1 VALRRP
7 SRSRLGGGGAIVLA
21 LGWVLTL
28 PGCASLPPVAQ
39 PASPEAE
46 AARGLLERRREEFRD
61 LRTLADIQ
69 IRREDRMQR
78 LAGVLLLSAPSSL
91 RFEALSPFG
100 SPVLVV
106 VGDVTALT
114 VWEVLDDRAY
124 ILPPSPSA
132 TRRWLGLSMGEDEL
146 VALLFGCVVLL
157 KDALALELLPPDDMG
172 PSLSLRGADGAQR
185 IWFDPAS
192 GRARKVRF
200 TGGAEPAEAV
210 FVDGA
215 AGEPPAG
222 VTLRTADGKLE
233 VSVRYRDPQVNTGFE
248 PELFKLTIPERV
260 RIRDFR

>member
-7 SRSRLGGGGAIVLA
+7 SRSRLRGEAAIVLA

-28 PGCASLPPVAQ
+28 PGCASLPPAPPPV
-39 PASPEAE
+39 SPEAE
-46 AARGLLERRREEFRD
+46 AARGLIEQRRAELRD
-61 LRTLADIQ
+61 LRTLAEIQ

-78 LAGVLLLSAPSSL
+78 LAGVLLLRAPSAL

-106 VGDVTALT
+106 VGDMSALT

-132 TRRWLGLSMGEDEL
+132 TRRWLGLAMGEDEL
-146 VALLFGCVVLL
+146 VALLFGCVVPL
-157 KDALALELLPPDDMG
+157 KDAVALELLPPDDVG
-172 PSLSLRGADGAQR
+172 PSLSLRGADAAQR

-192 GRARKVRF
+192 GQARKVRF

-210 FVDGA
+210 FADGA

-222 VTLRTADGKLE
+222 VTLRTADGKLQ
-233 VSVRYRDPQVNTGFE
+233 VSVRYREPQVNTGFE
-248 PELFKLTIPERV
+248 SELFRLTIPERV

>member
-1 VALRRP
+1 
-7 SRSRLGGGGAIVLA
+7 
-21 LGWVLTL
+21 
-28 PGCASLPPVAQ
+28 VAQ

-46 AARGLLERRREEFRD
+46 AARGLLERRRAELRD
-61 LRTLADIQ
+61 LRSLADIQ

-106 VGDVTALT
+106 VGDMTTLT

-146 VALLFGCVVLL
+146 VALLFGCVVPL
-157 KDALALELLPPDDMG
+157 KDALALELLPPDDVG
-172 PSLSLRGADGAQR
+172 PSLSLRGADGAQQ

-210 FVDGA
+210 FAGGA
-215 AGEPPAG
+215 AGEPSAG

-233 VSVRYRDPQVNTGFE
+233 VSVRYRDPRINMGVE
-248 PELFKLTIPERV
+248 SELFKLTIPERV